1 MNDFKFN
8 YYSDLEVL
16 FHNSMNKFSR
26 FVIDNYERLQIF
38 PGSAVVFIKEQELL
52 DNGISPTLLKKL
64 ISIGCIESRV
74 YFINEDETAMIAYN
88 PDDMTSTKNPKNG
101 EKITRKKF
109 TSRLTK
115 LVIVNDIGK
124 IKHDY
129 NQVLLHEGTKSTLLD
144 SIDESNI
151 DLIEFKMAKQL
162 SAPEFEIQ

>member
-38 PGSAVVFIKEQELL
+38 PGSALVFIKEQELL

-74 YFINEDETAMIAYN
+74 YFINEDETSMIAYN
-88 PDDMTSTKNPKNG
+88 PDDMTPTKNPING
-101 EKITRKKF
+101 EKITRKEF

-115 LVIVNDIGK
+115 LVIVNDIEK

-129 NQVLLHEGTKSTLLD
+129 NQVLLYEGTKSTLLQT
-144 SIDESNI
+144 IDESGI